1 MTRVYKALC
10 LVLLL
15 VAAQQ
20 GAVVHELSHVA
31 GAHGMDFS
39 AAAAGATGA
48 ADGACA
54 QCPSFAQ
61 ASAATFS
68 HSFELPAL
76 LRTGI
81 ERSRELRVA
90 VAGTAIPRAR
100 SRGPPSLS

>member
-31 GAHGMDFS
+31 GAHGMDRS
-39 AAAAGATGA
+39 AAAAGAV
-48 ADGACA
+48 DGGCA

-68 HSFELPAL
+68 HSFQLPAL

-81 ERSRELRVA
+81 ERRPELRVA
-90 VAGTAIPRAR
+90 VADTAIPRAR

>member
-1 MTRVYKALC
+1 MTRVCKALC

-20 GAVVHELSHVA
+20 GAVVHELGHVA
-31 GAHGMDFS
+31 GAHGMDLA
-39 AAAAGATGA
+39 AAAAGAAGA
-48 ADGACA
+48 ADGGCA

-68 HSFELPAL
+68 HSFQLPTL
-76 LRTGI
+76 LPTGI

-90 VAGTAIPRAR
+90 VADTAIPRPR